1 MDQNVFS
8 RNIRIL
14 LTTVF
19 GTRGYK
25 FTIFYKKR
33 DYFLLRYDPIPFKR
47 NPMDSYSTA
56 FALEREL
63 SLWRILEET
72 YRRNDRAHQKV
83 VEVSGYLYEMELQ
96 DNLPIHMIKNTF
108 CQDRLFKTIYDNT
121 NTNDVFIHPALIY
134 RGMPVETEMRPH
146 APLCTDLTVEILLV
160 WKKYHRILKIKSI
173 RAVNPH
179 LLHLNVSNP
188 DFVPDTSIV
197 SKQVFGPMLRKTYLK
212 LFHSDAYTP
221 QEFILRFL

>member
-1 MDQNVFS
+1 MSFQETFESFLRRSSVLGGTNSQYFIKKGTTFYYGT
-8 RNIRIL
+8 IRYPLNEIQW
-14 LTTVF
+14 THT
-19 GTRGYK
+19 
-25 FTIFYKKR
+25 
-33 DYFLLRYDPIPFKR
+33 P
-47 NPMDSYSTA
+47 TA